1 MQSGFSEV
9 ESFLT
14 KQGLNSQSI
23 LEGTKGV
30 TSKAEEAINYAS
42 PTVKSTAGTL
52 SATNPQLLAKYALGL
67 AAVYYLVSPWWTC
80 WVQRCPSALGN
91 HQSRRSS
98 RSLAMLVQKLVTS
111 RLWFKACD

>member
-1 MQSGFSEV
+1 MAWSKHALTEFLVDNISRTLQSGVSEV
-9 ESFLT
+9 EQFLT
-14 KQGLNSQSI
+14 RQGLNSQSI

-67 AAVYYLVSPWWTC
+67 AALYYLVRP
-80 WVQRCPSALGN
+80 
-91 HQSRRSS
+91 
-98 RSLAMLVQKLVTS
+98 
-111 RLWFKACD
+111 